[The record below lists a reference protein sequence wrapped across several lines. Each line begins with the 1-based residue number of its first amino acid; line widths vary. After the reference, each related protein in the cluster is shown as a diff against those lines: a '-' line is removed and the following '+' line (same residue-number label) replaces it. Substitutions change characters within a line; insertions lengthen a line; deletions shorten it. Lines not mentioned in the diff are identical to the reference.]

1 MAYSAISTGSV
12 ANDGTGDTLRDGAT
26 KVNANFTEIYNLLGD
41 SGNLSSG
48 ISADATK
55 VTLAAP
61 ILSGVT
67 TTASGNLQVKP
78 ASNILEVQGD
88 GSSVEGMIQ
97 LNCHVNSHGQ
107 KIQAADHGVNA
118 TNTLVLPGG
127 DVIGNADATL
137 VSDTGTQT
145 LSNKT
150 LSVPDINT
158 PDIDGGTI
166 DGATIGGA
174 TPAAVTGTAISGTS
188 VSVTGTT
195 GFVQLPSLTTT
206 QRDALTAAN
215 GMIVY
220 NSTLNKF
227 QGYENGAWAN
237 LI

>member
-26 KVNANFTEIYNLLGD
+26 KVNNNFTEIYNLLGD

-48 ISADATK
+48 ISADATN
-55 VTLAAP
+55 VTLTAP

-78 ASNILEVQGD
+78 ASHILEVQGD
-88 GSSVEGMIQ
+88 GTDAGTVGQIR
-97 LNCHVNSHGQ
+97 LNCSANSHGQ
-107 KIQAADHGVNA
+107 TIASQAHGENV
-118 TNTLVLPGG
+118 TNTMLLPKG
-127 DVIGNADATL
+127 ASSTL
-137 VSDTGTQT
+137 VSLVSQDT
-145 LSNKT
+145 LENKT
-150 LSVPDINT
+150 LTSPDINN

-206 QRDALTAAN
+206 QRNALTAAN

-220 NSTLNKF
+220 NSTLDKF